1 MKMIIALSLSLLS
14 LPAFAIS
21 DKELD
26 RECRDLGIQ
35 KVVTQAA
42 AFDCEINVAD
52 IAVSDV
58 DNRFYNP
65 SKYLW
70 YSVPAQCE
78 DSPRT
83 SVTQLVQYRD
93 GQCY

>member
-1 MKMIIALSLSLLS
+1 MKFLMTLSLSVLA

-21 DKELD
+21 DKEIG
-26 RECRDLGIQ
+26 RECRDLGIE
-35 KVVTQAA
+35 KIVTQAA

-52 IAVSDV
+52 IKVSDV

-65 SKYLW
+65 SKYIW
-70 YSVPAQCE
+70 YSVAAQCE